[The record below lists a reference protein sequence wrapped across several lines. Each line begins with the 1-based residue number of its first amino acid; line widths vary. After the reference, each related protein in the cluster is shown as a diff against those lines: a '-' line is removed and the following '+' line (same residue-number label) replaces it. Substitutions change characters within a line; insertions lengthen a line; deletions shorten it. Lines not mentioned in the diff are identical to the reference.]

1 MYSCSELCLNGT
13 LDPAKVKGKIVL
25 CLRGENARVAKGL
38 ECAQAGAVGMILAN
52 DAENGDNTIAD
63 PHLLPATNIK
73 YEDGQYIYKYINK
86 TK

>member
-52 DAENGDNTIAD
+52 DAENCILSCSQEDLSGMYLAKSSVF
-63 PHLLPATNIK
+63 IK
-73 YEDGQYIYKYINK
+73 K
-86 TK
+86 